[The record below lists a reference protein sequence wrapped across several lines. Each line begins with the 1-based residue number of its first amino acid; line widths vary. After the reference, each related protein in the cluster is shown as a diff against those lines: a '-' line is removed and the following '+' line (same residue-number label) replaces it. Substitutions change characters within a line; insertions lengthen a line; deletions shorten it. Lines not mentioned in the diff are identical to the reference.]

1 MKVGYPPCSDFGEK
15 AGGLGMM
22 STIVMSSPDAEEVL
36 FGPVIHNLAR
46 SVVVVEPV
54 HRDVLRTS
62 AKTN

>member
-1 MKVGYPPCSDFGEK
+1 
-15 AGGLGMM
+15 MM

-46 SVVVVEPV
+46 SVVVVEPM